1 MITKEDQITTANK
14 CDLTGNATFG
24 KDKGFIV
31 DMVEEGSS
39 GTLIDSTTYTY
50 IPVSYY
56 KIKGIDAVQYVYGAP
71 VTFNKATEK
80 TVEYTD

>member
-1 MITKEDQITTANK
+1 MISEGDQITTAK
-14 CDLTGNATFG
+14 ERDLTGNATFG

-39 GTLIDSTTYTY
+39 VPLIDSTTYTY

-56 KIKGIDAVQYVYGAP
+56 KIKGIDAIQYVYGAP
-71 VTFNKATEK
+71 V
-80 TVEYTD
+80 DI